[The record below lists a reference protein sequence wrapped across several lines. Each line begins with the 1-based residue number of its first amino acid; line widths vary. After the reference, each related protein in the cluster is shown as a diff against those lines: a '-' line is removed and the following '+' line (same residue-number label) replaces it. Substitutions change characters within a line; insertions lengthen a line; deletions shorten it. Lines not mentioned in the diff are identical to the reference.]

1 MPEHNLE
8 DLSIILGASLATA
21 SSKTVLDL
29 QGIITQMKA
38 SGMSDDAIRTFLL
51 NDLREGGRIF
61 GQYKNAIK
69 NTVGNAVTFSSRVAQ
84 KEVYE
89 SANVKRYRWV
99 SLSRSE
105 NKEPCPDCAERE
117 GDIGTWE
124 FFTTIGLPQ
133 SGFSVCQFSCKCVL
147 EPILE

>member
-1 MPEHNLE
+1 VPEHNLE
-8 DLSIILGASLATA
+8 DLSIILATSLSTA

-29 QGIITQMKA
+29 QGVITQMRA
-38 SGMSDDAIRTFLL
+38 SGMADDAIRTFLL

-84 KEVYE
+84 KEVFE
-89 SANVKRYRWV
+89 AAGVKNYKWV
-99 SLSRSE
+99 SLSK
-105 NKEPCPDCAERE
+105 KEGKQPCPDCADRD
-117 GDIGTWE
+117 GDVGTWE

-133 SGFSVCQFSCKCVL
+133 SGFSVCQFACNCVL
-147 EPILE
+147 EPIK

>member
-29 QGIITQMKA
+29 QGIITQMRA
-38 SGMSDDAIRTFLL
+38 SGMTDDAIRTFLL

-89 SANVKRYRWV
+89 SANVKQYRWV
-99 SLSRSE
+99 
-105 NKEPCPDCAERE
+105 
-117 GDIGTWE
+117 
-124 FFTTIGLPQ
+124 
-133 SGFSVCQFSCKCVL
+133 
-147 EPILE
+147 

>member
-1 MPEHNLE
+1 MPDHNLQ
-8 DLSIILGASLATA
+8 DLSVILASSLATA

-29 QGIITQMKA
+29 QGIITQMRA
-38 SGMSDDAIRTFLL
+38 SGMSDDAIKTFLV

-69 NTVGNAVTFSSRVAQ
+69 NTVGNAVSFSSRVAQ

-89 SANVKRYRWV
+89 SAGVQRYRWV
-99 SLSRSE
+99 SLSRTE

-117 GDIGTWE
+117 GNIGTWE

-133 SGFSVCQFSCKCVL
+133 SGFSVCQFSCNCVL
-147 EPILE
+147 EPITE

>member
-1 MPEHNLE
+1 MPDHNLQ
-8 DLSIILGASLATA
+8 DLSVILASSLATA

-29 QGIITQMKA
+29 QGIITQMRT
-38 SGMSDDAIRTFLL
+38 SGMSDEAIRAFLL
-51 NDLREGGRIF
+51 NDLQQSGRIF

-69 NTVGNAVTFSSRVAQ
+69 NTVGHAVTFSSRVAQ

-89 SANVKRYRWV
+89 AAGVQQYKWV

-117 GDIGTWE
+117 GNVGTWE
-124 FFTTIGLPQ
+124 FFTNIGLPQ

-147 EPILE
+147 EPIK